1 MSAPAADTVPA
12 MADNPELT
20 EQLIGS
26 LLAEYEKGTAVSA
39 DALAGAL
46 KAALDLIGQL
56 REDVYQAEYGH

>member
-1 MSAPAADTVPA
+1 